1 MIINMEEMMML
12 SNIKTKMG
20 LRIKMMMRK
29 LNNQFFL
36 QFNAK
41 ANDLWYLHEG
51 TQLEVND
58 VMGLQFLS
66 NES

>member
-1 MIINMEEMMML
+1 
-12 SNIKTKMG
+12 
-20 LRIKMMMRK
+20 MRK
-29 LNNQFFL
+29 LNIFFL

-41 ANDLWYLHEG
+41 ANDLWYPHEG

-58 VMGLQFLS
+58 VIGLQFLS